1 MEPQTNKKQII
12 EFLKSR
18 RRYLISSLLL
28 VLVFL
33 LFFEFLSH
41 RYLIGFTR
49 EGHYCLPYSTWLIK
63 KGEKPNRGDYV
74 FFVGHG
80 IPNFADGVRWV
91 KIMSGMPGDRV
102 ISVTIPASERAANIE
117 VVEVNSLPIQ
127 KRLQGRVY
135 LHTGS
140 NGHVLE
146 YRVFEKD
153 TKGRSLSIIDSQTI
167 RPGKYFV
174 STPAPR
180 SFDSRYWGLI
190 DEKDILGKAYP
201 IF

>member
-1 MEPQTNKKQII
+1 MKRTIDFI
-12 EFLKSR
+12 KSR
-18 RRYLISSLLL
+18 GKYFISALLIAIIF
-28 VLVFL
+28 FL
-33 LFFEFLSH
+33 LFKNLSD
-41 RYLIGFTR
+41 RYIIAFTR
-49 EGHYCLPYSTWLIK
+49 DGHYCLPYSIWLIK
-63 KGEKPNRGDYV
+63 KGEKPERGDYV
-74 FFVGHG
+74 SFVGHG

-91 KIMSGMPGDRV
+91 KIMTGMPGDRV
-102 ISVTIPASERAANIE
+102 RTVTIPVSERTANIE
-117 VVEVNSLPIQ
+117 VIEVNGLPMQ

-135 LHTGS
+135 LQTS
-140 NGHVLE
+140 PNGHVTY

-153 TKGRSLSIIDSQTI
+153 TMGRSLPIIGNQTI
-167 RPGKYFV
+167 PLGHYFV

>member
-1 MEPQTNKKQII
+1 MKRTIDII
-12 EFLKSR
+12 KSR
-18 RRYLISSLLL
+18 GKYFISALLIALI
-28 VLVFL
+28 FF
-33 LFFEFLSH
+33 LFFKNLSN
-41 RYLIGFTR
+41 RYIIAFTR
-49 EGHYCLPYSTWLIK
+49 DGHYCLPYSTWLIK
-63 KGEKPNRGDYV
+63 KGEMPGRGDYV
-74 FFVGHG
+74 SFVGHG

-91 KIMSGMPGDRV
+91 KIMTGMPGDRV
-102 ISVTIPASERAANIE
+102 KTVTIPVSERTSNIE
-117 VVEVNSLPIQ
+117 VIEVNGLPMQ

-135 LHTGS
+135 LHTPP
-140 NGHVLE
+140 NGCVTC

-153 TKGRSLSIIDSQTI
+153 TMGRSLPIIGNQTI
-167 RPGKYFV
+167 PPGHFFV